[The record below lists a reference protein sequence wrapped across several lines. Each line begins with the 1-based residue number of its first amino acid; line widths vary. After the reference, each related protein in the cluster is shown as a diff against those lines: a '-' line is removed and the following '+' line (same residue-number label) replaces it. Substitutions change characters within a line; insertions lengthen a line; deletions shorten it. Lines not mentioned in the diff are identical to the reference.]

1 MKKRKSELDFSAL
14 SFRELVMMDTKVGI
28 LDSFQAL
35 DIQVSKS
42 ILKGELADMMTSVF
56 EEKPFYIINHLSEED
71 QALLSKLIACKQDEC
86 VVVPI
91 SGQPTGLQKLRE
103 MISSLQDTIR
113 SLNQQ
118 LTRHEEIDAAKDKRI
133 AELNE
138 KIDKFTLALTSTTE
152 RLNVMLDEKY
162 NKKSK
167 SNRHDNNKPAKK
179 SREQ

>member
-1 MKKRKSELDFSAL
+1 MERQDYIDIIKAL
-14 SFRELVMMDTKVGI
+14 REERV
-28 LDSFQAL
+28 Q
-35 DIQVSKS
+35 
-42 ILKGELADMMTSVF
+42 
-56 EEKPFYIINHLSEED
+56 
-71 QALLSKLIACKQDEC
+71 
-86 VVVPI
+86 
-91 SGQPTGLQKLRE
+91 LRE
-103 MISSLQDTIR
+103 MISSLQDTIK

-138 KIDKFTLALTSTTE
+138 KIDKLTIALTSTTE